1 MIDIEAAYYVDT
13 DLLEVSAPPTPRRR
27 LLAVLRATHAM
38 KVGVVQ
44 QVVLVVHRKQVE
56 MVEQEFQQRLQDQ
69 Q

>member
-1 MIDIEAAYYVDT
+1 MVIEQVVAE
-13 DLLEVSAPPTPRRR
+13 EV
-27 LLAVLRATHAM
+27 L
-38 KVGVVQ
+38 VQ